1 MEEQRRDKVFE
12 VSMMVD
18 ESITILI
25 IVIVLG
31 IVPESVVQLV
41 NSSITHWVVLLHLVN
56 DFRYIN
62 QIEMGT

>member
-31 IVPESVVQLV
+31 VVPESVVQLV

>member
-1 MEEQRRDKVFE
+1 MEEQRRDKGFE

-18 ESITILI
+18 EYITILI

-41 NSSITHWVVLLHLVN
+41 NSSITINRQYFGIMGGVVSLHLVN
-56 DFRYIN
+56 DFK
-62 QIEMGT
+62 